1 MGSTAAMTPRER
13 FLSVLRGQPVDRIPL
28 DMQGFN
34 NHYSPAVEGWYGF
47 PSYAEVRQN
56 SDPGYEEIAARVE
69 DKCIAQYHVPSWAN
83 RYLVTPRQWIH
94 ETTVGRKGDRVRY
107 VREIDTPKGKLRGV
121 VERSSESVGTIW
133 TVKNP
138 VESEEDIEKIRSI
151 PWELPEGL
159 DVANVESL
167 GPDRYGRRVLYTY
180 VTSPAICVAG
190 MMDFQAFLMMC
201 ATDLPLIEELTGECL
216 RRELQILDVLLA
228 GPGIDVVWIG
238 GSEWLTPP
246 LASPAT
252 YESLVQRQET
262 RLIERIHAAGAL
274 AHVHCH
280 GNVRETLGLTIA
292 RGADYFEPVE
302 PPPDGDITFAEAKE
316 MVDGALVLGG
326 NIELAL
332 LEEGSEQEVEKAVK
346 EAFRRRRQSMV
357 LATSAASNQPVFS
370 RNALRNY
377 HRLVDLWEELSTL

>member
-1 MGSTAAMTPRER
+1 MTPRER
-13 FLSVLRGQPVDRIPL
+13 FLNILRGQPVDRIPL

-47 PSYAEVRQN
+47 PSYLEVHQY
-56 SDPGYEEIAARVE
+56 SDPGYEELAARIE
-69 DKCIAQYHVPSWAN
+69 DKCIAQYHIPSWAN
-83 RYLVTPRQWIH
+83 RYLVTPRQRIH
-94 ETTVGRKGDRVRY
+94 ETTAGKSGDRERFI
-107 VREIDTPKGKLRGV
+107 REIDTPKGQLHAV
-121 VERSSESVGTIW
+121 VERSAESVGTIW
-133 TVKNP
+133 TIKNP

-151 PWELPEGL
+151 PWELPDGL
-159 DVANVESL
+159 AGAKLRSL

-190 MMDFQAFLMMC
+190 MMDFQSFLMMC
-201 ATDLPLIEELTGECL
+201 ATDLCLIEELTEECL
-216 RRELQILDVLLA
+216 RRELEILDVLLA
-228 GPGIDVVWIG
+228 DPGIDVVWIG

-252 YESLVQRQET
+252 YESLVQLQEA
-262 RLIERIHAAGAL
+262 RLIERIHAAGAF

-280 GNVRETLGLTIA
+280 GNVRETLGLAIA

-316 MVDGALVLGG
+316 KVDGSLVLGG
-326 NIELAL
+326 NIETAL
-332 LEEGSEQEVEKAVK
+332 LEEGSEQEVERAVE
-346 EAFRRRRQSMV
+346 EAFRGRRQGMV

-370 RNALRNY
+370 PSALCNY
-377 HRLVDLWEELSTL
+377 HRLVDLWEELSPL